1 MLPIAQLPAP
11 PPLLRAAPEQQGDHV
26 VIAGQTLQTAW
37 IWRGGGADQPAELWL
52 TLEVLET
59 QLGFHRSESNGQ
71 AQLEWFGRRAQLGAL
86 PTKTLGDEVG
96 INVAKWLRD
105 VGVELKRQGARLE
118 LTLPRPRLQRLR
130 QGKGST
136 ADRLVLDLNGP
147 VFVQRQGNDLLL
159 DLQSSRRQQ
168 NELKRLGLAPLQTAS
183 GLRLKGQAPRLRSL
197 TLATPWRV
205 VLDGVKH
212 QSGRSN
218 VALSAPTALPLTD
231 PALAALVRRGL
242 VLDRRRIR
250 VGVKP
255 LEILRAGGELDHL
268 GLSLMPLPMAGPQQ
282 GLRYLNQLA
291 APAGALVAV
300 NGGFFNRIQQ
310 LPLGALR
317 LRGMWLSGP
326 ILNRG
331 VVAWE
336 TGKTPEFGRLRL
348 DQELRVQGGRRW
360 GLGFLN
366 SGYVQRG
373 LSRYTAA
380 WGPMYRSLSG
390 GEEAILLQD
399 GTVTATYSTD
409 QLRRGV
415 LLPRHG
421 DLIVARGRAP
431 LPAGVGERATV
442 KERVSNP
449 VGRLPNV
456 LGGGPLL
463 MQAGRVVLNGRGE
476 GFSPGFVAQ
485 TAPRTVVGHG
495 RGGTWLLTVRSA
507 GAGGP
512 SLLETALAAQQ
523 LGLRDALNLDGG
535 SSTTM
540 LAAGRTLM
548 TGSSSSPRIHNG
560 LGLVPQPALPLW

>member
-1 MLPIAQLPAP
+1 MLLIAQLPAL
-11 PPLLRAAPEQQGDHV
+11 PPLLRAAPEQRGDHV
-26 VIAGQTLQTAW
+26 VIAGQSVRAPW
-37 IWRGGGADQPAELWL
+37 IWQEGGAAQQETLWL
-52 TLEVLET
+52 PLEFLEA
-59 QLGFHRSESNGQ
+59 QLGFHRSDANGQ
-71 AQLEWFGRRAQLGAL
+71 AELEWFGQRERLSAL
-86 PTKTLGDEVG
+86 PSKTLEDEVG
-96 INVAKWLRD
+96 IDAAPWLRGIG
-105 VGVELKRQGARLE
+105 VGVKRQGARLE
-118 LTLPRPRLQRLR
+118 LTLPRPRLQQLR
-130 QGKGST
+130 RGKGST
-136 ADRLVLDLNGP
+136 ADRLVLDLSGP
-147 VFVQRQGNDLLL
+147 VFVQQRGEDLLL
-159 DLQSSRRQQ
+159 DLQSSRGQRDD
-168 NELKRLGLAPLQTAS
+168 LKRLGLSPLQTPA
-183 GLRLKGQAPRLRSL
+183 GLQLQGQASRLRRL

-205 VLDGVKH
+205 VLDGVRG
-212 QSGRSN
+212 QSGPST
-218 VALSAPTALPLTD
+218 VALSTPRALPLTD

-242 VLDRRRIR
+242 VLERRRIR

-255 LEILRAGGELDHL
+255 LEILRAGGELERV
-268 GLSLMPLPMAGPQQ
+268 GLSLMPLPMAGRQQ
-282 GLRYLNQLA
+282 GLRYLSQLS

-317 LRGMWLSGP
+317 QRGVWISGP

-336 TGKTPEFGRLRL
+336 EGKTPQFGRLRL
-348 DQELRVQGGRRW
+348 DQELQVKGGRRW

-380 WGPMYRSLSG
+380 WGPTYRALSG
-390 GEEAILLQD
+390 QEQALLLKD
-399 GTVTATYSTD
+399 DTVVETYNSA
-409 QLRRGV
+409 QLRRGIP
-415 LLPRHG
+415 LPRSG

-431 LPAGVGERATV
+431 LPAAVGDRASV
-442 KERVSNP
+442 VERVSDP

-463 MQAGRVVLNGRGE
+463 IQAGQVVLNGRGE
-476 GFSPGFVAQ
+476 GFSAGFVTQ
-485 TAPRTVVGHG
+485 TAPRTLVGHG
-495 RGGTWLLTVRSA
+495 RGGTWLLTLRGA

-548 TGSSSSPRIHNG
+548 TGSSSAPRIHNG
-560 LGLVPQPALPLW
+560 LGLVSSPSLPLW